1 MNLLSIGGSDP
12 SSGAGIQ
19 SDLKIFSTDNVYW
32 LTVITAITG
41 QNTLKFGKVEPVSVN
56 ILKNQLQLVLS
67 DFKIDGIKIGMVYD
81 SEIIKIIYDDV
92 GYHDIIVPCC
102 DEQAYIR
109 RYGLEGHRSCLENIR
124 EALLKIGERQHLSGE
139 LAWNMFMKNKI
150 QEDGEVIYEEPIH
163 PPGSKIILEVLMD
176 CVIALSACPQ
186 DQTPTNGGNCSKM
199 KINIW
204 NKE

>member
-1 MNLLSIGGSDP
+1 MDGYFIKE
-12 SSGAGIQ
+12 
-19 SDLKIFSTDNVYW
+19 DLNVPASEGVAV
-32 LTVITAITG
+32 L
-41 QNTLKFGKVEPVSVN
+41 VEKGDY
-56 ILKNQLQLVLS
+56 I
-67 DFKIDGIKIGMVYD
+67 
-81 SEIIKIIYDDV
+81 EIIDVEGKQVGDLMAWVRDTKNEWFSPAHSVTQNWKIRLDVDDLLVTNLRREIFKIIYDDV

-176 CVIALSACPQ
+176 CVVALSACPQ

-204 NKE
+204 KKE